1 MRHIGIVWY
10 LLGGL
15 WGLLA
20 ARLLLKLLA
29 ARPTNPAVELLYGLT
44 GPLVALLAPLDARQP
59 RFGAVLEFSTLALL
73 GLLAL
78 LLIAAAFTQR
88 RAAQGRD

>member
-20 ARLLLKLLA
+20 ARLLLRLLA
-29 ARPTNPAVELLYGLT
+29 ARPSNPAVELLYSLT
-44 GPLVALLAPLDARQP
+44 GPLVAPLTALDARQP
-59 RFGAVLEFSTLALL
+59 RFGAVLELSTLALL

-78 LLIAAAFTQR
+78 LMLAARLASR
-88 RAAQGRD
+88 RARPAA

>member
-20 ARLLLKLLA
+20 ARLLLRLLA
-29 ARPTNPAVELLYGLT
+29 ARPSNPAVELLYGIT
-44 GPLVALLAPLDARQP
+44 GPLVAPLAALDARQP
-59 RFGAVLEFSTLALL
+59 HFGAVLELSTLALL

-78 LLIAAAFTQR
+78 LLIGTALARR
-88 RAAQGRD
+88 RARPAV